1 MIGDKVEDNESE
13 GNLMNK
19 IAKRR
24 NITICPACHHSNSN
38 VFKKKKRKTW
48 LDLFVR
54 FLFLI
59 SNSTTLSRTC
69 GHVLMI
75 KNTLQ
80 CP

>member
-1 MIGDKVEDNESE
+1 MVGDKVEDNESE

-24 NITICPACHHSNSN
+24 NITNCPACHHSIAMCS
-38 VFKKKKRKTW
+38 KKKRKTW

-59 SNSTTLSRTC
+59 SNSITLSRTC